1 MQEYIKG
8 FVQNIISGVGIV
20 DIIDILIVAYIIYK
34 ILDFIKMTRAEQL
47 IKGLLILVIAT
58 FLSGFFNL
66 YTLNWILKG
75 TMTLGVV
82 ALVIV
87 FQPEMRRGLE
97 YLGRSKIATAFAQMD
112 KESAKH
118 IIGEFVTAIETF
130 SQDQVGALIVLEKET
145 ALSDIAESG
154 TTLDSEISAELLGN
168 IFYEGSPLHDG
179 AIIIRGDRILAAGCV
194 LPLSQNKN
202 LNRDLGTRHRA
213 GIGITE
219 HSDAVV
225 LIVSEETGVVSIAEN
240 GKLSRFLDI
249 KVVEKT
255 LLNLYLNNRDITSR
269 MSFLPALLEKLRRK
283 KDAEK

>member
-1 MQEYIKG
+1 MKEYFAG
-8 FVQNIISGVGIV
+8 FFENIMTGIGVTDV
-20 DIIDILIVAYIIYK
+20 IDILIVAYIIYK
-34 ILDFIKMTRAEQL
+34 ILDFIRMTRAEQL
-47 IKGLLILVIAT
+47 IKGLLVLVIAT

-87 FQPEMRRGLE
+87 FQPELRRGLE
-97 YLGRSKIATAFAQMD
+97 YLGRTKIATAFVQMD
-112 KESAKH
+112 KERAKH
-118 IIGEFVTAIETF
+118 IISEFVKTVEVF
-130 SQDQVGALIVLEKET
+130 SQDHVGALIVLEKET
-145 ALSDIAESG
+145 ALSDVAESG
-154 TTLDSEISAELLGN
+154 TMLDAEISAELLGN
-168 IFYEGSPLHDG
+168 IFYTGSPLHDG
-179 AIIIRGDRILAAGCV
+179 AVIIRGDRVLAAGSV

-213 GIGITE
+213 GLGITE
-219 HSDAVV
+219 HSDAIV

-255 LLNLYLNNRDITSR
+255 LLNLYLNNQNISDR
-269 MSFLPALLEKLRRK
+269 MSFLPAFFKKLRRGK
-283 KDAEK
+283 HAEK